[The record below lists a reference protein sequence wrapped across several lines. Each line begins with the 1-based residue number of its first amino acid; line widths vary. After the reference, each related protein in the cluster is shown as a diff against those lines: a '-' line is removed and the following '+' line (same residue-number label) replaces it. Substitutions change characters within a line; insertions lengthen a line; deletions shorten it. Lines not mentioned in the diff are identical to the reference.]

1 MNEDFNNKWGLVTGI
16 LQVLDYNL
24 NIKQISNDEI
34 FAELQKQDK
43 VLEQHTQELQ
53 KQTNNY
59 LEKIIKQNEKII
71 KLLSK

>member
-1 MNEDFNNKWGLVTGI
+1 MNEDFYNKWGVVTGI
-16 LQVLDYNL
+16 LQILDYNL

-34 FAELQKQDK
+34 FEELQKQDK

-53 KQTNNY
+53 KQTNSY

>member
-1 MNEDFNNKWGLVTGI
+1 MNEDFYNKWGVVTGI